1 MNWPDARALAK
12 AGVPVRMDS
21 WPITKTLVYSRGA
34 GTVRAVATISLNGVV
49 AVVKNSDWGVAEI
62 VATNW
67 RRA

>member
-1 MNWPDARALAK
+1 
-12 AGVPVRMDS
+12 MDS